1 MSKIIFNK
9 KKEVQKVKK
18 FKTFAE
24 GEIRHYAES
33 LGCDFGEGGF
43 SLSMNGREGKLID
56 GNGDVLRLVYDGTSG
71 FVMPKGRGDA
81 DG

>member
-1 MSKIIFNK
+1 MTKIK
-9 KKEVQKVKK
+9 S
-18 FKTFAE
+18 FAE

-56 GNGDVLRLVYDGTSG
+56 GNGDYIVLVYDGASDTVREKERGITSA
-71 FVMPKGRGDA
+71 KDNKNTA
-81 DG
+81 

>member
-1 MSKIIFNK
+1 M
-9 KKEVQKVKK
+9 KK

-43 SLSMNGREGKLID
+43 SLSMNGREGLLTDK
-56 GNGDVLRLVYDGTSG
+56 NGDLLILVYDGTKG
-71 FVMPKGRGDA
+71 IVTVKGRGIEYA
-81 DG
+81 KTSTE

>member
-1 MSKIIFNK
+1 M
-9 KKEVQKVKK
+9 KK

-43 SLSMNGREGKLID
+43 SLSMNGREGLLTD
-56 GNGDVLRLVYDGTSG
+56 GNGDLLILVL
-71 FVMPKGRGDA
+71 
-81 DG
+81 